1 MTSAVQP
8 SRRGVLGAAA
18 TGALAVG
25 LSGAGGPAAAAS
37 TYRSDRGDRSG
48 LGAGGDQ
55 SDRGDRGAG
64 RPVDGNRHR
73 TVAILLYDGFTAL
86 DAVGPYEMLCRL
98 PDVRVV
104 TVAHRPGPVRTDT
117 GQLALTAERALADV
131 RHADVLLVP
140 GGGNRGTTAT
150 MEDRAILNWVRL
162 LHRRTTWTT
171 SVCTG
176 SLILGSAGLLKG
188 LPATTYWASR
198 PYLAKLGAVWTP
210 GRFVETGRIITAAGV
225 SAGLDMGLHLA
236 ARLCDDLTAR
246 ATQLA
251 VEYDPHPPFDSGSP
265 EKADEATRRLALRLI
280 DDAAVPAA

>member
-1 MTSAVQP
+1 MTTAMHSAVQP

-25 LSGAGGPAAAAS
+25 LGGAGGPAAAS
-37 TYRSDRGDRSG
+37 PYRDDRVDQGARGDG
-48 LGAGGDQ
+48 LPVGG
-55 SDRGDRGAG
+55 SPR
-64 RPVDGNRHR
+64 R

-131 RHADVLLVP
+131 RRADVLLVP
-140 GGGNRGTTAT
+140 GGGNRGTIAT
-150 MEDRAILNWVRL
+150 MEDRAVLNWIRL

-225 SAGLDMGLHLA
+225 SAGLDMGLHLV
-236 ARLCDDLTAR
+236 ARLCDDVTAR

-265 EKADEATRRLALRLI
+265 EKADETTRRLALELI

>member
-8 SRRGVLGAAA
+8 TRRGVLGAAGA
-18 TGALAVG
+18 GALAVG
-25 LSGAGGPAAAAS
+25 LTGAGGSAAAVS
-37 TYRSDRGDRSG
+37 SYRGNRGDRSDRGD
-48 LGAGGDQ
+48 
-55 SDRGDRGAG
+55 G
-64 RPVDGNRHR
+64 RPADGGRGR

-98 PDVRVV
+98 PGVRVV

-131 RHADVLLVP
+131 RRADVLLVP
-140 GGGNRGTTAT
+140 GGGNRGTVAT
-150 MEDRAILNWVRL
+150 MEDRAVLNWVRL

-210 GRFVETGRIITAAGV
+210 GRFVEAGRIITAAGV

-236 ARLCDDLTAR
+236 ARLCGDATAR

-265 EKADEATRRLALRLI
+265 EKADETTRRLALKLI
-280 DDAAVPAA
+280 DDAVVPAA